1 MRQILLVLTVLFF
14 SGSFGQKHGIT
25 GKWKTIDDETGKAI
39 SIVEVFESH
48 GKIYGKIIELLNPK
62 DRDKTCTNCDGS
74 DKNKPILGLIV
85 VKGLAKNGEDYNG
98 QILDPKHGKIYK
110 CVVSL
115 EDKDKLKVRGYV
127 GISLFGRTQYWMR
140 MK

>member
-1 MRQILLVLTVLFF
+1 MRQVLFVLTVLFF
-14 SGSFGQKHGIT
+14 SGSFGQKHAIT

-39 SIVEVFESH
+39 SIVEVFENH

-74 DKNKPILGLIV
+74 DKDKPILGLIV
-85 VKGLAKNGEDYNG
+85 VKGLTKEGEDYNG
-98 QILDPKHGKIYK
+98 KILDPKHGKIYK

-115 EDKDKLKVRGYV
+115 EERDKLKVRGYV
-127 GISLFGRTQYWMR
+127 GISLFGRTQYWTR